1 MRIVTN
7 PGSNLP
13 EAAIDRYD
21 VHVTAQNIVVDG
33 EAHDTRDGISLAT
46 IDAWVRTA
54 KVHPYVVGTTAA
66 EFVSMF
72 RELAARDREIF
83 VVMTSRKLIGSHD
96 AAISAAKTLS
106 SHAGF
111 DDVRIVV
118 GDTGVT
124 DVGAGLATILAG
136 EAMRAGLSLER
147 IAEIVEAF
155 RTHAQLIILPQTLDY
170 LVKGGRATTV
180 RAWLANVFQ
189 VRPLIGFV
197 DGEVAVVGKVS
208 AKAAASDVVTAHLV
222 EKLGEGRAVWV
233 AITHANAVDKATA
246 LEAELRTRFD
256 VRFAYV
262 KPLAPSIY
270 LHAGPGSA
278 GAVVLPLDVLPFSP
292 ATPPQL

>member
-7 PGSNLP
+7 PGSNLSR
-13 EAAIDRYD
+13 AAIDRYD
-21 VHVTAQNIVVDG
+21 VHVTPQNIVVDG
-33 EAHDTRDGISLAT
+33 EAHDTRDGIGLST

-66 EFVSMF
+66 EFVGMF
-72 RELAARDREIF
+72 RELSARDREIF

-96 AAISAAKTLS
+96 AAVSAAKTLS

-136 EAMRAGLSLER
+136 EAMRAGLSLEA
-147 IAEIVEAF
+147 IAAAIEAF
-155 RTHAQLIILPQTLDY
+155 RLHAELVILPQNLDY
-170 LVKGGRATTV
+170 LVKGGRATSA
-180 RAWLANVFQ
+180 RAFLANVFR

-197 DGEVAVVGKVS
+197 EGEVAVVGKVS
-208 AKAAASDVVTAHLV
+208 AKAAPSEVVSSHLV
-222 EKLGEGRAVWV
+222 QRLGEGRAVWI
-233 AITHANAVDKATA
+233 AITHANAEEKAAA
-246 LEAELRTRFD
+246 LEHELRARLD
-256 VRFAYV
+256 VRFSYV

-270 LHAGPGSA
+270 LHAGPGSV
-278 GAVVLPLDVLPFSP
+278 GAVAVPLDLLPFAP
-292 ATPPQL
+292 ATPPPL